1 MIDVSAL
8 HNYVSSRNNSEILE
22 DVAQFID
29 LNIVSSAIDST
40 FNGCQTKL
48 PMSSLSEISQA
59 LKVYRDEL
67 GVRSIDSDKPE
78 ESGYTLLKNYY
89 QCVKVIRSLDKYIDR
104 FRGTSA
110 IDYAPA
116 YTRLAESK
124 ESTSFAASKVED

>member
-8 HNYVSSRNNSEILE
+8 HSYVSARNNSEILE

-110 IDYAPA
+110 KDYASA

-124 ESTSFAASKVED
+124 ESASFAASKVED